1 MFLDPVDVSI
11 TQIILMTGLVNQQ
24 AGPSME
30 RGMLRSQ
37 HPAPG
42 PEPRDWTRAAV
53 QALELRTRVG

>member
-1 MFLDPVDVSI
+1 
-11 TQIILMTGLVNQQ
+11 
-24 AGPSME
+24 ME